1 MKTQPILRLLGLVS
15 LIALLAFAQTVLA
28 ATVTLRV
35 ASVEGA
41 PNSTVD
47 VPINIEGAKGIGA
60 VQFDLLYDPAVVK
73 AQSITRGPV
82 AGDNALLES
91 NVIQPGR
98 MRAVFATTDGMKG
111 DGVFATARFTVIGNT
126 GQSSALTLESSRA
139 WEPITHIEALVK
151 TEPGKVT
158 VAADYTLWLLI
169 AAICLVS
176 LLLMAIIVVWL
187 LSRRRR
193 PAPAQSAPSPGY
205 APPSPSPRSGP
216 PPPPSLPERAPSSD
230 WVCSKCKTN
239 NRPTAR
245 FCTKCGTP
253 R

>member
-1 MKTQPILRLLGLVS
+1 MKTQSILRLLGLVS
-15 LIALLAFAQTVLA
+15 LIALLVFAQTVLA

-98 MRAVFATTDGMKG
+98 MRAVFATTDGMKS
-111 DGVFATARFTVIGNT
+111 DGIFATARFAVTGNS
-126 GQSSALTLESSRA
+126 GQSSALTLENGRA
-139 WEPITHIEALVK
+139 WEPITHVEALVK

-176 LLLMAIIVVWL
+176 LLLMFIVVWL
-187 LSRRRR
+187 LLRRRR
-193 PAPAQSAPSPGY
+193 PAPNQPVYPPQY
-205 APPSPSPRSGP
+205 AA
-216 PPPPSLPERAPSSD
+216 PPPPSTPRPTTLPGRGAPPSSG
-230 WVCSKCKTN
+230 KPTN
-239 NRPTAR
+239 LP
-245 FCTKCGTP
+245 K
-253 R
+253 

>member
-1 MKTQPILRLLGLVS
+1 MKMQPIHRLLGLVS

-41 PNSTVD
+41 SNGVVD
-47 VPINIEGAKGIGA
+47 VPIQIEGAKGIGA

-111 DGVFATARFTVIGNT
+111 DGIFATARFVVIGNT
-126 GQSSALTLESSRA
+126 GQSSALTLESGRA
-139 WEPITHIEALVK
+139 WEPITHVEALVK

-158 VAADYTLWLLI
+158 VAADYALWLLI

-176 LLLMAIIVVWL
+176 LLLMFIVVGWL

-193 PAPAQSAPSPGY
+193 PAPAQPGY
-205 APPSPSPRSGP
+205 PPPYAAPPP
-216 PPPPSLPERAPSSD
+216 
-230 WVCSKCKTN
+230 V
-239 NRPTAR
+239 
-245 FCTKCGTP
+245 TP
-253 R
+253 RVSSKPTDLPR